1 MRRNIR
7 SAVHDFIEQVGKD
20 LGPVRKAQVA
30 AVETWDNDE
39 WTFGQVLS
47 MSLWFPA
54 LLEMFYSM
62 ITGDER
68 ALTGTLPRPWKA
80 TMVSP
85 NETVIEIDNNDP
97 IEPNVRLTIIEPET
111 KQPEVRPEL
120 AASA

>member
-7 SAVHDFIEQVGKD
+7 SAIHDYLQQVKLTAPGSY
-20 LGPVRKAQVA
+20 ANVA

-62 ITGDER
+62 IGK
-68 ALTGTLPRPWKA
+68 LFIPWHGRNR
-80 TMVSP
+80 TNSSCFQ
-85 NETVIEIDNNDP
+85 
-97 IEPNVRLTIIEPET
+97 PET
-111 KQPEVRPEL
+111 SEHSRERFLGPGKQLCLMTRLLLRRTRVIQRRL
-120 AASA
+120 HMKW